1 MLQPPDTT
9 APSVPSLTPGFGNL
23 VPFSDVARRERPRR
37 LLIVGLA
44 LLLATALGAGSAWHP
59 VATSAARDSVTI
71 LGASAD
77 SLDPAVQWDTGSAQV
92 VSQLFDSLTAVDSA
106 QNVQPALAGSWET
119 QNGGKRI
126 VFHLRSGLEF
136 SDGSALTADSVVNSW
151 MRVLAPAKPSP
162 LAPLLD
168 GVVGARAYREGAGPK
183 SAVGIH
189 AVGTGDV
196 QVDLSIPSAE
206 FPAIVSSPSLAVVP
220 PKIDSDPG
228 ILEPGTFVGSGG
240 YVLSALTATETT
252 MVANSHYWAGKPA
265 IKTVHLVS
273 TAGADGTIASFEAGS
288 LDYASVYGQD
298 ATWIQYDKRLGPSL
312 RADPSPS
319 VEYYGFNTTKAP
331 FNDVHVRLA
340 FEYGIDWRRLVILEA
355 VPGMVPATGMVPTG
369 VPGHSATDFGAVFD
383 LARAKSELAQAGFP
397 NGTGFPKV
405 TLVTTGSDGQTLEAA
420 IIRQLH
426 DNLGIDLSFRQVD
439 GSTYNDQLATDAP
452 AMWQM
457 GWVADYPGANDFL
470 GILLGSGQP
479 NNFGK
484 WSSASFDAALTK
496 ALSATDAASMQAG
509 FDAAQAVVRDEAPVI
524 PVDYGVG
531 YSLAAKGLL
540 GALPNS
546 QGIIRYAGL
555 AWAA

>member
-1 MLQPPDTT
+1 
-9 APSVPSLTPGFGNL
+9 
-23 VPFSDVARRERPRR
+23 
-37 LLIVGLA
+37 VGLA
-44 LLLATALGAGSAWHP
+44 AFLALALGAGSAWHP
-59 VATSAARDSVTI
+59 VKTSAARDSVTI
-71 LGASAD
+71 LGSAAD
-77 SLDPAVQWDTGSAQV
+77 SLDPAVQADAGSAQV

-119 QNGGKRI
+119 QNSGRRI
-126 VFHLRSGLEF
+126 IFHLRTGLEF
-136 SDGSALTADSVVNSW
+136 SDGSALTADSVVKSW
-151 MRVLAPAKPSP
+151 MRVLSPAKPSQ

-168 GVVGARAYREGAGPK
+168 DVVGARAYREGTGPA

-189 AVGTGDV
+189 AAGSGDV

-206 FPAIVSSPSLAVVP
+206 FPAIVSSPSLAIVP
-220 PKIDSDPG
+220 PAIDSDPG

-240 YVLSALTATETT
+240 YVLSALTDSETT
-252 MVANSHYWAGKPA
+252 MVANPHYWAGKPA
-265 IKTVHLVS
+265 ISTVHLVN
-273 TAGADGTIASFEAGS
+273 TAGANGAIAAFEAGS
-288 LDYASVYGQD
+288 IDYAPVYAQD

-340 FEYGIDWRRLVILEA
+340 FEYGIDWRRLVTLEA
-355 VPGMVPATGMVPTG
+355 IPGMVPATGMVPTG
-369 VPGHSATDFGAVFD
+369 VPGHSATDFGAKFD
-383 LARAKSELAQAGFP
+383 LAKAKSELTQAGFP
-397 NGTGFPKV
+397 NGAGFPKV
-405 TLVTTGSDGQTLEAA
+405 TLVTTGGDGQTLEAA
-420 IIRQLH
+420 IISQLH
-426 DNLGIDLSFRQVD
+426 DNLGINISFRQVD
-439 GSTYNDQLATDAP
+439 GNTYNDQLLTDSP

-484 WSSASFDAALTK
+484 WTSATFDAALTK
-496 ALSATDAASMQAG
+496 ALTATDAASMQAA
-509 FDAAQAVVRDEAPVI
+509 FDAAQTIVRDQAPVI
-524 PVDYGVG
+524 PVDYGVD

-546 QGIIRYAGL
+546 QGIVRYAGL

>member
-1 MLQPPDTT
+1 MLQPN
-9 APSVPSLTPGFGNL
+9 ANREYL
-23 VPFSDVARRERPRR
+23 VPFTEVARRQRPRR
-37 LLIVGLA
+37 LMIVGLA
-44 LLLATALGAGSAWHP
+44 AFLAVAMGAGSAWQP
-59 VATSAARDSVTI
+59 MKTSAARSSVTI

-77 SLDPAVQWDTGSAQV
+77 SLDPAVQADAGSAQV
-92 VSQLFDSLTAVDSA
+92 VSQLFDSLTAVDSN

-119 QNGGKRI
+119 QNGGKRV

-136 SDGSALTADSVVNSW
+136 SNGSAIMADDVVKSW
-151 MRVLAPAKPSP
+151 MRVLAPAKPSQ

-168 GVVGARAYREGAGPK
+168 GVVGARAYREGTGPA

-189 AVGTGDV
+189 AVGSGDV
-196 QVDLSIPSAE
+196 QVDLSYASAD

-220 PKIDSDPG
+220 PNIDSDPG
-228 ILEPGTFVGSGG
+228 VLKPGTFVGSGG
-240 YVLSALTATETT
+240 YILTALTQTETT
-252 MVANSHYWAGKPA
+252 MAANPHYWAGEPA
-265 IKTVHLVS
+265 ISTVDVVND
-273 TAGADGTIASFEAGS
+273 AGSNGAVAAFEAGT
-288 LDYASVYGQD
+288 LDYAPIYAQE

-312 RADPSPS
+312 RAEPSAS
-319 VEYYGFNTTKAP
+319 VEYYGFNTIKAP

-340 FEYGIDWRRLVILEA
+340 FEYGIDWRRIVTLEA
-355 VPGMVPATGMVPTG
+355 IPGMVPATGMVPTG
-369 VPGHSATDFGAVFD
+369 VPGHSTTDFGAKFD
-383 LARAKSELAQAGFP
+383 LAQAKAQLAQAGFP
-397 NGTGFPKV
+397 NGAGFPKV
-405 TLVTTGSDGQTLEAA
+405 TLVTAGGDGQSLESA

-426 DNLGIDLSFRQVD
+426 DNLGIDMSFRQVD
-439 GSTYNDQLATDAP
+439 GSTYNDQLLTDSP

-484 WSSASFDAALTK
+484 WTSAPFDAALTR
-496 ALSATDAASMQAG
+496 ALSATDAASMQDG
-509 FDAAQAVVRDEAPVI
+509 FDAAQLIVRDQAPVI

-540 GALPNS
+540 GAIPNS
-546 QGIIRYAGL
+546 QGIVRYAGL